1 MFKIIIKLL
10 KNILKFGTHSVIRRS
25 TNLFGSFVSAK
36 KLAKATIKS
45 KQIRS
50 LIVNLVKKQ
59 MLRKLGKA
67 NFIRNWY
74 LYGVKEAMKRFLVNK
89 VPMEL
94 RKVYWFVNL
103 FKSKERT
110 KVLKDVKKE
119 FWKSI
124 ESSTKIDKV
133 EILDKIYKSRPREK
147 EYQEIRNKILD
158 KTFWFYVK
166 SPETGSFSSM
176 PQYANIHKKTY
187 GVPIKSQIFSG
198 YIKYYHFNDLGKRHW
213 PIVKAAMQTKD
224 YGREIYPYIR
234 SEPKGNIKLLLRELV
249 YKNNIIKL

>member
-1 MFKIIIKLL
+1 MLRIILNLL
-10 KNILKFGTHSVIRRS
+10 KNILKFGAHSVIRRS

-74 LYGVKEAMKRFLVNK
+74 TYGVREAMKRFLVNK

-103 FKSKERT
+103 FKSKERK

-124 ESSTKIDKV
+124 ETSTSINKV
-133 EILDKIYKSRPREK
+133 ELLDKIYKSRPREK

-158 KTFWFYVK
+158 KTFWFYVN

-187 GVPIKSQIFSG
+187 GVPIKSQIFTG

>member
-158 KTFWFYVK
+158 KTFWFYVI

-176 PQYANIHKKTY
+176 PQYANISKKTY
-187 GVPIKSQIFSG
+187 GVPIKSQIFTG

>member
-1 MFKIIIKLL
+1 M
-10 KNILKFGTHSVIRRS
+10 
-25 TNLFGSFVSAK
+25 
-36 KLAKATIKS
+36 
-45 KQIRS
+45 
-50 LIVNLVKKQ
+50 
-59 MLRKLGKA
+59 
-67 NFIRNWY
+67 
-74 LYGVKEAMKRFLVNK
+74 
-89 VPMEL
+89 
-94 RKVYWFVNL
+94 
-103 FKSKERT
+103 
-110 KVLKDVKKE
+110 LKDVKKE

-124 ESSTKIDKV
+124 ETSTSINKV
-133 EILDKIYKSRPREK
+133 ELLDKIYKSRPREK

-158 KTFWFYVK
+158 KTFWFYVN
-166 SPETGSFSSM
+166 SPETGSFGSM

-187 GVPIKSQIFSG
+187 GVPIKSQIFDG

>member
-1 MFKIIIKLL
+1 MFKILITFL
-10 KNILKFGTHSVIRRS
+10 KNILKFGAHSVIRRS

-36 KLAKATIKS
+36 KLAKAAIKS

-50 LIVNLVKKQ
+50 VIVSLAKKQ
-59 MLRKLGKA
+59 MLRYLGKA
-67 NFIRNWY
+67 NFIRSWY
-74 LYGVKEAMKRFLVNK
+74 LYGVREAMKRFLVNK

-133 EILDKIYKSRPREK
+133 EILDKIYKSRPREQ

-158 KTFWFYVK
+158 KTFWFYVN

-187 GVPIKSQIFSG
+187 GVPIKSQIFSS

-213 PIVKAAMQTKD
+213 PIVRAAMQTKD

-234 SEPKGNIKLLLRELV
+234 SEVPARIKILLRELV

>member
-1 MFKIIIKLL
+1 
-10 KNILKFGTHSVIRRS
+10 
-25 TNLFGSFVSAK
+25 
-36 KLAKATIKS
+36 
-45 KQIRS
+45 
-50 LIVNLVKKQ
+50 

-74 LYGVKEAMKRFLVNK
+74 IYGVREAMKRFLVNK

-103 FKSKERT
+103 FKSKKEKY

-124 ESSTKIDKV
+124 ETSTSINKV
-133 EILDKIYKSRPREK
+133 ELLDKIYKSRPREK

-158 KTFWFYVK
+158 KTFC
-166 SPETGSFSSM
+166 SM

-187 GVPIKSQIFSG
+187 GVPIKSQIFDG